1 MRNSRL
7 QNQISESALTLPV
20 CAVVAA
26 VLWPVRCNPL
36 SYDMGVATAVSLL
49 AAVFTT
55 YLIMETNSA
64 NSLLRIRSRMVS
76 TVWVMGIS
84 MMTFAHDLS
93 VTWLVV
99 PLIAFSHYL
108 LFRTYQMHE
117 PVGYSFHIFFLLG
130 TSILLIPQLCILVPL
145 YFWYM
150 AIFMRSLSW
159 RALWA
164 GIIGLT
170 LPVWFLA
177 GWCVAEGDFE
187 RIVNVY
193 DTISG
198 MQTWNMDNYKPYMT
212 WYSVRTLTWFFVTF
226 VSAVATIHCL
236 WTYYNDKIRTRM
248 CLYICIMQL
257 TAVWLLLLWQPELY
271 NVLMPLLMLCSCT
284 VIAHFFALTG
294 SVVSNLFFVLSVLAL
309 GALTSINMGLWRL

>member
-170 LPVWFLA
+170 KSAAREMASRGICVNAVAPGFVDTDMVSAMGEEIKKKIVEKIPLGRIGQAAEIAEAVAFLA
-177 GWCVAEGDFE
+177 GDAAAYITGQVLCVDG
-187 RIVNVY
+187 
-193 DTISG
+193 G
-198 MQTWNMDNYKPYMT
+198 M
-212 WYSVRTLTWFFVTF
+212 
-226 VSAVATIHCL
+226 AI
-236 WTYYNDKIRTRM
+236 
-248 CLYICIMQL
+248 
-257 TAVWLLLLWQPELY
+257 
-271 NVLMPLLMLCSCT
+271 
-284 VIAHFFALTG
+284 
-294 SVVSNLFFVLSVLAL
+294 
-309 GALTSINMGLWRL
+309 